1 MVPTPVTPKAGN
13 VMGAMEMCPG
23 DAVDTKCAP
32 ERRHLQGSCSP
43 RHRSLQF

>member
-1 MVPTPVTPKAGN
+1 MGPAPVTPKAGN

-23 DAVDTKCAP
+23 DAEGTKRAP
-32 ERRHLQGSCSP
+32 EPRHLQGPCSP